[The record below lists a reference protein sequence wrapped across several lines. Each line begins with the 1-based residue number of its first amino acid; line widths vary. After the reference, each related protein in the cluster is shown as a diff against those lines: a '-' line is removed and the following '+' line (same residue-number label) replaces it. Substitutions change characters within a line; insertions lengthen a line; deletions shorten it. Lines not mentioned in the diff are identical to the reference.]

1 MSDDPSG
8 HYAALD
14 VHPRAE
20 QAAIAAAFR
29 RKARVLHPDVAGTG
43 NAEAFMRVKAAYDV
57 VGDAESRAAY
67 DRAARLAATVA
78 ATAPDMSEPVLRW
91 PRLSDLPL
99 AVWVVLGG
107 VLCLAVAMA
116 LVQFNR
122 SPPIVAGPAIRPTAP
137 PAVSSG
143 PRPAPANLPLTGPS
157 TDYVSPG
164 NDAVVW
170 RHGAAR
176 DAYVPAGHV
185 AAFSS
190 VQALGLVPKRGL
202 MEIRLADGSSGFI
215 DAARLMA
222 GGRDKARRA
231 YCAYEAG
238 TAPRNGEILER
249 RAIGPARIALS
260 NRGPQEAVLKL
271 RDASGHVV
279 AAVFVAPGSS
289 TVLGDLPDIAYRPE
303 FAVGELWSRACNS
316 FAAGMRAQRF
326 PYYATPATLPSLVI
340 PPDLSAVPPPEDI
353 SDAAFEGSLGG
364 P

>member
-29 RKARVLHPDVAGTG
+29 RKARVLHPDVPGSGDAD
-43 NAEAFMRVKAAYDV
+43 AFIRVRAAYDV
-57 VGDAESRAAY
+57 VGDVDSRVAY
-67 DRAARLAATVA
+67 DRAARVA
-78 ATAPDMSEPVLRW
+78 AAVPAVARDMSEPVLRW
-91 PRLSDLPL
+91 PRLSDLPP

-107 VLCLAVAMA
+107 MLCLAVSMA
-116 LVQFNR
+116 LVQFSR
-122 SPPIVAGPAIRPTAP
+122 SPLTVAGPVIRPTAP
-137 PAVSSG
+137 PAVSRGPPPASASVPSSG
-143 PRPAPANLPLTGPS
+143 PG

-164 NDAVVW
+164 NDAVLW
-170 RHGAAR
+170 RRDAAR

-190 VQALGLVPKRGL
+190 VQALGLVPKHAL
-202 MEIRLADGSSGFI
+202 VEIRLADGSTGFV
-215 DAARLMA
+215 DARRLTA

-238 TAPRNGEILER
+238 MMPRNGEILEQ
-249 RAIGPARIALS
+249 RATGPVRIALS
-260 NRGPQEAVLKL
+260 NRGPQEVVLKL

-279 AAVFVAPGSS
+279 AAVYLAPGNS

-303 FAVGELWSRACNS
+303 YAVGELWSRACNS

-326 PYYATPATLPSLVI
+326 PFYAKPAALSSLVI
-340 PPDLSAVPPPEDI
+340 PPDRSVAPPPEDI
-353 SDAAFEGSLGG
+353 SDAAFEVD
-364 P
+364 

>member
-1 MSDDPSG
+1 MSDDPAG

-29 RKARVLHPDVAGTG
+29 SKARVLHPDIPGSG
-43 NAEAFMRVKAAYDV
+43 NADAFMRIRAAYDV

-67 DRAARLAATVA
+67 DRAARAAA
-78 ATAPDMSEPVLRW
+78 MLPAGAPDVSDPVSRW

-107 VLCLAVAMA
+107 VVCLATVMA
-116 LVQFNR
+116 LVEFNR
-122 SPPIVAGPAIRPTAP
+122 SPSIIAGPVIRPTAP
-137 PAVSSG
+137 SVVSPG
-143 PRPAPANLPLTGPS
+143 ARPAPANVPITGPS
-157 TDYVSPG
+157 NDYVSPG
-164 NDAVVW
+164 NDAVLW
-170 RHGAAR
+170 RHDAAR

-190 VQALGLVPKRGL
+190 VQALGQVPKHGL
-202 MEIRLADGSSGFI
+202 VEIRLADGSSGFI
-215 DAARLMA
+215 DAARLTA
-222 GGRDKARRA
+222 GSRDKARRA

-249 RAIGPARIALS
+249 RATGPMRIALS
-260 NRGPQEAVLKL
+260 NRGLQEVVLKL

-279 AAVFVAPGSS
+279 AAVFLAPGNS
-289 TVLGDLPDIAYRPE
+289 TVLGDLPDTSYRLE
-303 FAVGELWSRACNS
+303 YAVGELWSRACNS

-326 PYYATPATLPSLVI
+326 PYYATPAALSSLVI
-340 PPDLSAVPPPEDI
+340 PPDFSVVPPPEDI
-353 SDAAFEGSLGG
+353 SDAEFEGD
-364 P
+364 